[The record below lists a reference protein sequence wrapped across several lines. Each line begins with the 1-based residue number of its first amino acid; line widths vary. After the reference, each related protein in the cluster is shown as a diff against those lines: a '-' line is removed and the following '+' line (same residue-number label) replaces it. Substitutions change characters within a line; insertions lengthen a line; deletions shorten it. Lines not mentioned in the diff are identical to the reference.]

1 MVEIADKDFKAA
13 IKIMLQW
20 ALINM
25 FETDDEVEK
34 LSRETE
40 SLSKER
46 ERIKKKVQNRN
57 FRTEKFNEWLQQNGG
72 GQRNESVNLK
82 TEQ

>member
-25 FETDDEVEK
+25 FETDDKVEK
-34 LSRETE
+34 LSRDTE

-46 ERIKKKVQNRN
+46 ECIKKRIKQILELKNSMNGFNRV
-57 FRTEKFNEWLQQNGG
+57 EGG
-72 GQRNESVNLK
+72 RGMNQ
-82 TEQ
+82 

>member
-1 MVEIADKDFKAA
+1 
-13 IKIMLQW
+13 
-20 ALINM
+20 M
-25 FETDDEVEK
+25 FETDDKVEK
-34 LSRETE
+34 LSRDTE

-46 ERIKKKVQNRN
+46 ECIKKKNKTN